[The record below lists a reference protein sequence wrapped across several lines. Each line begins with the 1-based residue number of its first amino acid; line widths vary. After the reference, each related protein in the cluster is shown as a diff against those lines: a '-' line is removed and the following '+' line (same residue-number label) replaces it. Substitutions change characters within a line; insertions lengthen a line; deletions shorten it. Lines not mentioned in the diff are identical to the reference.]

1 MVMREGRK
9 KGDTRLNE
17 HFPETNGIGEWC
29 LRDEATNKARIK
41 VAQSQCHE
49 NRDKAQVFKSE
60 LKESLI
66 QRHTSSLPSRQEYDR
81 KHGTGAP
88 THTYSCTH
96 TCLLLLFV

>member
-41 VAQSQCHE
+41 WLSHNVTKIE
-49 NRDKAQVFKSE
+49 TKPR
-60 LKESLI
+60 
-66 QRHTSSLPSRQEYDR
+66 
-81 KHGTGAP
+81 
-88 THTYSCTH
+88 YSNLH
-96 TCLLLLFV
+96 